1 MNIKQVCRTL
11 LLWTFLAVFP
21 ISAYAAGES
30 SFKDF
35 AIDLSVQGLLTA
47 DEYVEQAVINP
58 FGIVVAEDGSLS
70 RVAADDASA
79 NAVISGKYW
88 NSHGWVNVKLVL
100 PVNGPVKIGVG
111 NCTYS
116 NSTCSIK
123 NADGQEVGSFPV
135 ETKGCWS
142 SNKSDDLVTYGYY
155 KGEAGVITI
164 DIPSYTPYVSI
175 TAVEDVPSSVVVSY
189 DLGESAAA
197 GSLPASVT
205 VDFGSKVTIPANFSL
220 YVEGKTLT
228 AWTDGTNQYAV
239 GSEFTPEA
247 NVTLTPVF
255 TENTVTLADRKEAV
269 SIRWDF
275 QQRNGAPVIAY
286 QNQLGFWVAQAEV
299 NGKTIDVK
307 ADFDT
312 NNGGKIANGNWS
324 DWAQMNAGTK
334 FTIPSCKGA
343 VVSMEAYNTITTTTI
358 DGQSDYAQANT
369 ISLEIINK
377 AATID
382 VVIGDGSYYRYI
394 QTILPVVE
402 AEVTGQT
409 YSNEKAAVIWDFN
422 TTTAYDQVS
431 SVTPQGAFSVTS
443 VNIGDIEVT
452 GSGTGQAKDENGS
465 AVTFV
470 KLRPSGTTTSVEWF
484 VKPAKGLTFTPVKLS
499 AYIQRFGTD
508 AENGVSVMAKLADG
522 TEVNLGSFTA
532 PRNNRAQADDKFG
545 ANENYT
551 NRFEIELT
559 AEQQAQLTSGDG
571 FSMFAAVGVSS
582 SKEGG
587 FSDVRIEGLLNGTV
601 ANVAKYTLETMAT
614 PAEAGSVSVYPVSD
628 VYDEGSELKLTA
640 TENFGYDFVNWTD
653 AEGNVLSEEHQFMYT
668 INADSKLSAN
678 FKKVNTYA
686 LNLTVEAPAN
696 DYMVQWNPAPT
707 EVDGKKMYEEG
718 TKVTLTTANNRILTF
733 AGWSNDETA
742 GEIVVEMTK
751 DIDLTARYSA
761 IDFIAGWDFY
771 RSGKDGR
778 KADFFSAD
786 NDAAQLVLRD
796 EEGNTIGWLDK
807 SQEAAGGYEGKPAA
821 VNWNNSAELGT
832 YYYQVK
838 VNAEAFTDIKVSAE
852 MLYNY
857 NAYQKQD
864 VAYSIDGETWTVV
877 GSIEIPGVKN
887 WTLGEFALPA
897 EANNQKDLYIR
908 WKADKTSAIDG
919 SSSNNDGTSITN
931 IFVMGTMKLVDDGK
945 APVLVSTIP
954 AQGSNSAS
962 ANGKIVLNFD
972 EKVKVAEGT
981 MATLGDVQL
990 QPVVSGKSVMF
1001 EYKSLDYATEYT
1013 FTLPANSISD
1023 LTDNK
1028 IAEAISLSFTT
1039 KTKPVVTKALF
1050 DFIVPDDGTF
1060 EEAIAAA
1067 SKRSDNSKRF
1077 YIFVKEGD
1085 YLLAGDE
1092 GATVEGS
1099 DGKTYKK
1106 PTTSINTPNISIIGE
1121 SREATILR
1129 NEAVAEIEGL
1139 HKCQTI
1145 DFGANVKN
1153 AYMQDINL
1161 RNGMPY
1167 LGGRAAAL
1175 QDRGDKNIFKNVTL
1189 FGGQDTYL
1197 SNNDKGRFYFEGG
1210 TLEGYTDYLC
1220 GKGDVYYNAVEL
1232 IIRRKGSVIAA
1243 PSQARKYGYV
1253 FVDCSIQAE
1262 KPEYDDGYCLGR
1274 PWGQGTPRAI
1284 FINTKMIAQP
1294 SAAGWTEMSGGY
1306 PARFAEYNSMT
1317 ASGTVIDL
1325 SGRKTT
1331 FADTHTNNPVLSAEE
1346 AAEYTLAN
1354 VMGGDD
1360 DWDPTAYTE
1369 QASAPVNVV
1378 IDNNV
1383 ITWDNNDYVLCWAI
1397 CKDGKVIDFTI
1408 EPTYTISDANAVYS
1422 VRAANEMGG
1431 LGEASIA
1438 ADPTAIGTILD
1449 AQEVV
1454 ETSIYTLSGVKVSAM
1469 NEGVYIVR
1477 TTYANG
1483 SVVVKKVQVK

>member
-1 MNIKQVCRTL
+1 MNTKHLCRTL
-11 LLWTFLAVFP
+11 FSWMILAVFSV
-21 ISAYAAGES
+21 SAYAAGES
-30 SFKDF
+30 AFKDF
-35 AIDLSVQGLLTA
+35 SIDLSVQGLLTA
-47 DEYVEQAVINP
+47 DEFVEQSVINP

-111 NCTYS
+111 NCSFS

-123 NADGQEVGSFPV
+123 NADGQEVASFPV

-142 SNKSDDLVTYGYY
+142 SNKSDELVTYGYY

-164 DIPSYTPYVSI
+164 DIPSYTPYVSVA
-175 TAVEDVPSSVVVSY
+175 AVEDVPSSVTVGY
-189 DLGESAAA
+189 DLGESAAQ
-197 GSLPASVT
+197 GTLPANVT
-205 VDFGSKVTIPANFSL
+205 VDYGAKVTIPGNFSL

-228 AWTDGTNQYAV
+228 AWTDGVNQYAV
-239 GSEFTPEA
+239 GSEFTPQA
-247 NVTLTPVF
+247 NVTLVPVF
-255 TENTVTLADRKEAV
+255 TENTVTLADRKAPV
-269 SIRWDF
+269 TIRWDF

-299 NGKTIDVK
+299 NGNIIDVK

-324 DWAQMNAGTK
+324 DWAQMNGGTK

-382 VVIGDGSYYRYI
+382 IVIGDGSYYRYI
-394 QTILPVVE
+394 QTVLPVVE
-402 AEVTGQT
+402 PEVSGQT
-409 YSNEKAAVIWDFN
+409 YTNEKATIVWDFN
-422 TTTAYDQVS
+422 TTSAYDQVS
-431 SVTPQGAFSVTS
+431 SVTPQAAFSVTS
-443 VNIGDIEVT
+443 VNIGDMEVT
-452 GSGTGQAKDENGS
+452 GTGTGQAKDADGK

-470 KLRPSGTTTSVEWF
+470 KLRPSGTTTAAEWF

-508 AENGVSVMAKLADG
+508 SENGVSVMAKLADG

-545 ANENYT
+545 ANANYT
-551 NRFEIELT
+551 NRFEIALT
-559 AEQQAQLTSGDG
+559 AEQQAQLCSGDG
-571 FSMFAAVGVSS
+571 FSMFATIGVSS

-601 ANVAKYTLETMAT
+601 ADVAKYTMEAQAS
-614 PAEAGSVSVYPVSD
+614 PAQAGSISVYPVSD
-628 VYDEGSELKLTA
+628 EYDEGSVLKLTA

-653 AEGNVLSEEHQFMYT
+653 ADGNILSQEPQFMYT
-668 INADSKLSAN
+668 INANSKLSAN

-707 EVDGKKMYEEG
+707 EVDGKKMYEDG
-718 TKVTLTTANNRILTF
+718 TKVTLTTINNRILTF

-751 DIDLTARYSA
+751 DIDLTASYSA

-771 RSGKDGR
+771 RRGNEGR
-778 KADFFSAD
+778 VADFAAAE
-786 NDAAQLVLRD
+786 NDADQLVLRN
-796 EEGNTIGWLDK
+796 EEGLTISWLDK

-821 VNWNNSAELGT
+821 VNWNNNAELGT
-832 YYYQVK
+832 YYYQIK
-838 VNAEAFTDIKVSAE
+838 VNAEAFTDIKVAAE

-864 VAYSIDGETWTVV
+864 VAYSIDGQNWTLL
-877 GSIEIPGVKN
+877 GSIEMPGVKN

-897 EANNQKDLYIR
+897 DANNQKELYIR
-908 WKADKTSAIDG
+908 WKADKNSKIDG
-919 SSSNNDGTSITN
+919 TTSNNDGTAITN

-954 AQGSNSAS
+954 AQGSNAAS

-972 EKVKVAEGT
+972 EKVKVAEGV
-981 MATLGDVQL
+981 MASLGNVQL
-990 QPVVSGKSVMF
+990 KPVVSGKSVMF
-1001 EYKSLDYATEYT
+1001 EYKSLVYNTQYT
-1013 FTLPANSISD
+1013 FTLPANAVSD

-1028 IAEAISLSFTT
+1028 ITEAISLTFTT
-1039 KTKPVVTKALF
+1039 KTKPVVTKSIF
-1050 DFIVPDDGTF
+1050 DFVVPDDGSF

-1077 YIFVKEGD
+1077 YIFVKDGD

-1167 LGGRAAAL
+1167 LAGRAAAL

-1197 SNNDKGRFYFEGG
+1197 SNNDKGRYYFEGG

-1220 GKGDVYYNAVEL
+1220 GKGDVYYNAVDL
-1232 IIRRKGSVIAA
+1232 IIRRSGSVITA

-1253 FVDCSIQAE
+1253 FVDCTIKAE
-1262 KPEYDDGYCLGR
+1262 KPEYDTGYSLGR

-1284 FINTKMIAQP
+1284 FINTKMIAQA
-1294 SAAGWTEMSGGY
+1294 SAAGWSEMSGGY
-1306 PARFAEYNSMT
+1306 PARFAEYNSTTEAGT
-1317 ASGTVIDL
+1317 AIDL

-1331 FADTHTNNPVLSAEE
+1331 FADTHTNNPVLSAVE

-1378 IDNNV
+1378 INNNI

-1397 CKDGKVIDFTI
+1397 CKNGKVIDFTI
-1408 EPTYTISDANAVYS
+1408 EPSYTITDVDAVYS

-1431 LGEASIA
+1431 LGEATIA
-1438 ADPTAIGTILD
+1438 ANPDALTTVLD

-1454 ETSIYTLSGVKVSAM
+1454 ESSIYTLSGVKVSAM
-1469 NEGVYIVR
+1469 NKGVYLIR
-1477 TTYANG
+1477 TIYANG
-1483 SVVVKKVQVK
+1483 VVEVKKVQVK